1 MPIVGTPRSFHHK
14 SSFVVEVPG
23 LGSAAFASMGELSV
37 EAAVVTHW
45 EGGRLIPYKAPG
57 RLTFADVDLQRGATK
72 DRDLYDWFLEV
83 ANVASGRG
91 LPDAS
96 YKRSVDAV
104 QLDRDGAT
112 LRRWTLYGAWPSKF
126 VAGEWDNDSDD
137 VVIESV
143 TLTYDYFTL
152 EQ

>member
-14 SSFVVEVPG
+14 ANYLAEIEGV
-23 LGSAAFASMGELSV
+23 GSASFSSIGELSV
-37 EAAVVTHW
+37 EAATVTHW
-45 EGGRLIPYKAPG
+45 EGGKSTPHKAPG
-57 RLTFADVDLQRGATK
+57 RLTFSDVDLQRGATK

-83 ANVASGRG
+83 ANAASGRG
-91 LPDAS
+91 LADGA
-96 YKRSVDAV
+96 YKRSVDIV
-104 QLDRDGAT
+104 QLDRDGET
-112 LRRWTLYGAWPSKF
+112 LRRWTLFNAWPSKF

-143 TLTYDYFTL
+143 TLVYDYFTL

>member
-14 SSFVVEVPG
+14 ANFVVEVPG

-57 RLTFADVDLQRGATK
+57 RLTFSDVDLQRGATK

-83 ANVASGRG
+83 ANAASGRG
-91 LPDAS
+91 LADAA
-96 YKRSVDAV
+96 YKRSVDTV
-104 QLDRDGAT
+104 QLDRDGET
-112 LRRWTLYGAWPSKF
+112 LRRWTLFNAWPSKF

-143 TLTYDYFTL
+143 TLTFDYFTL

>member
-14 SSFVVEVPG
+14 ANFVVEVPG
-23 LGSAAFASMGELSV
+23 LGSAAFASCGELSV

-57 RLTFADVDLQRGATK
+57 RLTFSDVDLQRGATK

-83 ANVASGRG
+83 ANAASGRG
-91 LPDAS
+91 LADAG
-96 YKRSVDAV
+96 YKRSVDIV
-104 QLDRDGAT
+104 QLDRDGET
-112 LRRWTLYGAWPSKF
+112 LRRWTLFNAWPSKF

>member
-14 SSFVVEVPG
+14 AAYLVEVPG
-23 LGSAAFASMGELSV
+23 VGSASFSSVGELSV

-45 EGGRLIPYKAPG
+45 EGGKLVPYKAPG
-57 RLTFADVDLQRGATK
+57 RLTFSDVDLQRGATK

-83 ANVASGRG
+83 ANAASGRG
-91 LPDAS
+91 LPDAA
-96 YKRSVDAV
+96 YKRSVDIV
-104 QLDRDGAT
+104 QLDRDGET
-112 LRRWTLYGAWPSKF
+112 LRRWTLFNAWPSKF

>member
-1 MPIVGTPRSFHHK
+1 MPIIGSPRSFHHK
-14 SSFVVEVPG
+14 SCFVVEIPG
-23 LGSAAFASMGELSV
+23 VGSASFASCGELSV

-45 EGGRLIPYKAPG
+45 EGGALVAYKAPG
-57 RLTFADVDLQRGATK
+57 RLTFSDVDLQRGATK

-83 ANVASGRG
+83 ANAASGRG
-91 LPDAS
+91 LVDAA
-96 YKRSVDAV
+96 YKRSVDIV
-104 QLDRDGAT
+104 QLDRDGET
-112 LRRWTLYGAWPSKF
+112 LRRWTLFNAWPSKF

-143 TLTYDYFTL
+143 TLVYDYFTL

>member
-1 MPIVGTPRSFHHK
+1 MPVIGSPRSFHHK
-14 SSFVVEVPG
+14 SCFVCEMPG
-23 LGSAAFASMGELSV
+23 VGSAAFASCGELSV
-37 EAAVVTHW
+37 EAAVVTHF
-45 EGGRLIPYKAPG
+45 EGGVLVPYKAPG
-57 RLTFADVDLQRGATK
+57 RLTFSDVDLQRGATK

-83 ANVASGRG
+83 ANAASGRG
-91 LPDAS
+91 LTDAA
-96 YKRSVDAV
+96 YKRSVDIV
-104 QLDRDGAT
+104 QLDRDGET
-112 LRRWTLYGAWPSKF
+112 LRRWTLFNAWPSKF

>member
-1 MPIVGTPRSFHHK
+1 MAILGTPRSFHHK
-14 SSFVVEVPG
+14 ANHIVEVPG
-23 LGSAAFASMGELSV
+23 VGSAAFASVSELSV
-37 EAAVVTHW
+37 EAATVSHF
-45 EGGRLIPYKAPG
+45 EGGALIPYRAPG
-57 RLTFADVDLQRGATK
+57 RLTFSDVDLQRGATR

-83 ANVASGRG
+83 ANAASGRG
-91 LPDAS
+91 LSDAA
-96 YKRSVDAV
+96 YKRSVDIV
-104 QLDRDGAT
+104 QLDRDGET
-112 LRRWTLYGAWPSKF
+112 LRRWTLFNAWPSKF